1 MSLHRRT
8 THLEYVEGCFG
19 CKVGELELSVGVAN
33 HRELPTA
40 KQHDKE
46 LQSYYDATRQGIEP
60 RSTKSKDID
69 AAVKLSNEAGKAFDG
84 ISMTFK
90 NSGEAMPNVGGKEYP
105 YTAKGMAM
113 AKNAA
118 KKTGKKMI
126 KKQVKKM
133 GKKK

>member
-1 MSLHRRT
+1 
-8 THLEYVEGCFG
+8 
-19 CKVGELELSVGVAN
+19 
-33 HRELPTA
+33 
-40 KQHDKE
+40 
-46 LQSYYDATRQGIEP
+46 
-60 RSTKSKDID
+60 
-69 AAVKLSNEAGKAFDG
+69 
-84 ISMTFK
+84 
-90 NSGEAMPNVGGKEYP
+90 MPNVNVKEFP